1 MSALYS
7 ALRKFVIVTILSAF
21 ALLTGAGIASAD
33 PTEPPPAK
41 PLD

>member
-7 ALRKFVIVTILSAF
+7 ALRKFVILSAF